1 MSFNTIK
8 GLHFWWRVTSSFFLL
23 HHLLHHSSSTT
34 TALNSDGIFLLSF
47 KYLILN
53 DPLSALETWNY
64 YDQTPCLWKGITCSE
79 IGPPGTLDMFRVT
92 SLVLPNN
99 QLLGSISPD
108 LGRIEHLRHLDLSNN
123 FFNGSLPSTIFN
135 ASELQVLS
143 LSNNVISGQLTDSV
157 SGLKSLQFLNLSD
170 NAFAGKL
177 PQNLTSLQNLTVIS
191 LKSNYFS
198 GKVPG
203 GFSKVQVL
211 DLSSNL
217 LNGSLPS
224 DFGGE
229 SLRFLNVSYNKISG
243 NIPLEFAKL
252 IPVNA
257 TVDLSFNNLTGAIPE
272 SSSLLSQKK
281 EFFSGNSNLCGKPL
295 KNLCTIPSSLSKEP
309 NVTTSSPAI
318 AAIPKT
324 IDSTPVTASNGAP
337 PQQQQ
342 QQTGLKPGTIVG
354 IVVGDLAGIALLAMV
369 ILYVYQSR
377 KRKHLDSLT
386 KSTSDHGNKT
396 GYYSG
401 KQDDPDTIKASTWS
415 CLTIKGE
422 ETSEETSSDSDG
434 DERNREPVSGTG
446 PSRNGGLLVT
456 VDDDQSPGL
465 ELETLLKASAYTL
478 GANGESI
485 VYKALMEDGTA
496 VVVRR
501 IGKSQGERMRDFES
515 QVRSISKVRHPNL
528 VRIRGFYW
536 GDEKLVIYEYVS
548 NGSLANTGSRRAGS
562 SPCNQPL
569 EIRLKIARG
578 IARGLSYIHEKKHVH
593 ANIKPSNIL
602 LNNEMEPIIS
612 DFGLDRLIL
621 PPGTS
626 THKSGSARYFGSL
639 KSAST
644 ATRDSQYDVTFGG
657 SPGSS
662 SLAAAG
668 VSPYQA
674 PESMKNLKPNPKWDV
689 FSFGVVLLELLT
701 GRVFSDRELG
711 QWTGSGSMVE
721 DKSRVLRLVDVGL
734 RGEVEYKEEALL
746 ACLKLGFQCASFVPQ
761 KRPTM
766 KEALQVLDKFTF
778 ISLEH

>member
-1 MSFNTIK
+1 MSSNTIK
-8 GLHFWWRVTSSFFLL
+8 GLHFWWRVFSFFLL
-23 HHLLHHSSSTT
+23 HLLHHSS

-64 YDQTPCLWKGITCSE
+64 YDQTPCSWKGVTCAE
-79 IGPPGTLDMFRVT
+79 IGPPGTPDMFRVT

-99 QLLGSISPD
+99 QLLGSISLD

-143 LSNNVISGQLTDSV
+143 LSSNVISGQLTESI

-170 NAFAGKL
+170 NAFAGKV
-177 PQNLTSLQNLTVIS
+177 PQNLTSLQNLTIVC

-198 GKVPG
+198 GNVPG
-203 GFSKVQVL
+203 GLSKVQVL

-224 DFGGE
+224 DFGGD
-229 SLRFLNVSYNKISG
+229 SLRYLNVSYNKISG
-243 NIPLEFAKL
+243 NIPVEFPKR

-257 TVDLSFNNLTGAIPE
+257 TIDLSFNNLTGAIPE
-272 SSSLLSQKK
+272 STSLLAQKK
-281 EFFSGNSNLCGKPL
+281 ELFSGNSYLCGKPL
-295 KNLCTIPSSLSKEP
+295 KNLCTIPSTLSTEP

-324 IDSTPVTASNGAP
+324 IDSTPETATNGAP
-337 PQQQQ
+337 PQ

-354 IVVGDLAGIALLAMV
+354 IVVGDLAGITVLAMV
-369 ILYVYQSR
+369 ILYIYQLR
-377 KRKHLDSLT
+377 KRKHLDPVS
-386 KSTSDHGNKT
+386 KSVYDPGNKT
-396 GYYSG
+396 GYSG
-401 KQDDPDTIKASTWS
+401 KQDDPDAIKASTWS

-422 ETSEETSSDSDG
+422 KSSEGTSSDSDR
-434 DERNREPVSGTG
+434 DERNREPVNGTG
-446 PSRNGGLLVT
+446 PNRNGGLLVT

-501 IGKSQGERMRDFES
+501 IGKSQGERMRDFEN
-515 QVRSISKVRHPNL
+515 QVRSISKVRHPNF

-536 GDEKLVIYEYVS
+536 GDEKLVIYDYVS

-562 SPCNQPL
+562 SPCHQPL

-593 ANIKPSNIL
+593 GNIKPSNIL

-612 DFGLDRLIL
+612 DFGLDRLIV
-621 PPGTS
+621 PTGTS
-626 THKSGSARYFGSL
+626 SHHKSSGSARYFGSL
-639 KSAST
+639 KSA
-644 ATRDSQYDVTFGG
+644 AAAARDGQYDVTFGG

-662 SLAAAG
+662 SAC

-711 QWTGSGSMVE
+711 QWTGVGSMVE
-721 DKSRVLRLVDVGL
+721 DKNRVLRLVDVGL
-734 RGEVEYKEEALL
+734 RGEVESKEDAMV
-746 ACLKLGFQCASFVPQ
+746 ACLKLGFHCASFVPQ

-766 KEALQVLDKFTF
+766 REALQVLDKSPF
-778 ISLEH
+778 ISLEY